1 MFCFW
6 FVTSASTFYRAR
18 ELTSRHVAL
27 WGMCYIHVNNI
38 HYAVIVIFKQ
48 KIKLFKNGNPTRKT
62 GGNMLGH
69 ISTGK
74 QEPVFGEDESN
85 R

>member
-1 MFCFW
+1 MIGNESIFSRRDAWCKG
-6 FVTSASTFYRAR
+6 TQSGL
-18 ELTSRHVAL
+18 EPTSRHVAL

-48 KIKLFKNGNPTRKT
+48 KIKLFKNGNPTRKI

-69 ISTGK
+69 ISKGK
-74 QEPVFGEDESN
+74 QEDESN